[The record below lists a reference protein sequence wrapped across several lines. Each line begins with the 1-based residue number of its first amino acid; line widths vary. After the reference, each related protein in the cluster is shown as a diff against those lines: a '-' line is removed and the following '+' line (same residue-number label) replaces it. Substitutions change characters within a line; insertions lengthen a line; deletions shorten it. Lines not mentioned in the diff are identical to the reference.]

1 MVGGLSNSVD
11 HHDWPTTKNAL
22 TQSPKQL
29 NLHQNIKNLIF
40 IILFFGNIIS
50 SIKSFY
56 IYPDVPMNIPRRSSG
71 HHQTFQWISPD
82 VPVDITR
89 RSTGYHQSFFL
100 ISDFLAECLKAN
112 KNYKKRS
119 HILQC
124 LTHSKN
130 LNLLDIENNMLPQHS
145 QKPFWLYKSVNTLL
159 SGVRKNIC
167 TAPFLDT
174 PELHSLSTL
183 KANVCIFLYTF
194 LTKIFVPET

>member
-89 RSTGYHQSFFL
+89 RSTGYHQSFFFNFRFSSRMSQSQQKL
-100 ISDFLAECLKAN
+100 Q
-112 KNYKKRS
+112 KK
-119 HILQC
+119 I
-124 LTHSKN
+124 THFT
-130 LNLLDIENNMLPQHS
+130 MPHS
-145 QKPFWLYKSVNTLL
+145 F
-159 SGVRKNIC
+159 
-167 TAPFLDT
+167 
-174 PELHSLSTL
+174 
-183 KANVCIFLYTF
+183 
-194 LTKIFVPET
+194 

>member
-89 RSTGYHQSFFL
+89 RS
-100 ISDFLAECLKAN
+100 KAN

-145 QKPFWLYKSVNTLL
+145 QKPF
-159 SGVRKNIC
+159 
-167 TAPFLDT
+167 
-174 PELHSLSTL
+174 
-183 KANVCIFLYTF
+183 
-194 LTKIFVPET
+194 